1 MKPLTT
7 VFSAMILLAAPFG
20 ASADDDAV
28 MDVCVKAFIAETLS
42 KEQPVRIVTFDAR
55 ERSPDARRGSYKIL
69 LTATGSTSGKQL
81 AKGSCTVERDR
92 AAIWISG
99 KRMPISL
106 VSTSP
111 TSAGTTAAR

>member
-7 VFSAMILLAAPFG
+7 VISAMTLLAAPLG
-20 ASADDDAV
+20 VHADDSAV
-28 MDVCVKAFIAETLS
+28 MDACVKAFIAETLS
-42 KEQPVRIVTFDAR
+42 KEQPIRIVTFDAR

-69 LTATGSTSGKQL
+69 LTATGSTSGRQF
-81 AKGSCTVERDR
+81 AKGSCMVERDR

-106 VSTSP
+106 ASTAP
-111 TSAGTTAAR
+111 TSTEATAAR